1 MPITAGISVQPNA
14 LPDAM
19 LLATTGGLLDAFTF
33 LNHGHVFANAMT
45 GNVVFLG
52 IAVASHDWKDIVPH
66 LVPICG
72 FIIGVA
78 ASKRVRSF
86 LQDRPLLLLGLTFE
100 IVALFALGCLPLDVP
115 HMVITATTAIVGAFQ
130 VASYRH
136 VESFGYNSTFMTGN
150 LRDTVEGFYDAI
162 AGVTPEVHEKGRGK
176 ALDLGLI
183 CLCFLA
189 GAVIGAW
196 AAPRFANHSL
206 WFAEP
211 FLIIVALRALQQQ
224 PQHEAPGKSP

>member
-1 MPITAGISVQPNA
+1 MFTTTGIIVKPNA

-19 LLATTGGLLDAFTF
+19 LLAATGGLLEAFIF

-52 IAVASHDWKDIVPH
+52 IALLGRDWKDIISH

-72 FIIGVA
+72 FIVGVA
-78 ASKRVRSF
+78 ASKSVRSH
-86 LQDRPLLLLGLTFE
+86 LQERPLLLLGLTFE
-100 IVALFALGCLPLDVP
+100 IVALFALGWLPIDAP

-136 VESFGYNSTFMTGN
+136 VEAFGYNSTFITGN
-150 LRDTVEGFYDAI
+150 LRDTVEGLYDTI
-162 AGVTPEVHEKGRGK
+162 APGVTPEAREKGCAK
-176 ALDLGLI
+176 ALDLGFI
-183 CLCFLA
+183 CLCFLT
-189 GAVIGAW
+189 GAIVGAW
-196 AAPRFANHSL
+196 AAPRFGNHSL

-211 FLIIVALRALQQQ
+211 FLFIVALRALRL
-224 PQHEAPGKSP
+224 AA